1 MNSPSAREDA
11 DARSCSYCNK
21 VFNNYRALGGHL
33 RIHQEGKTSGTL
45 NCLGSS
51 SNSID
56 TSRNP
61 PVSLP
66 NSQWNSSLG
75 VNNQTSISR
84 APPPLDPFR
93 VICSDETNYAN
104 MIGFTSGNSG
114 VAETQIIMFPIYS
127 YICGSAATSQHSS
140 FASGGSAPTG
150 IHAAMSYAA
159 LASSGSVVATGFH
172 IDTSLHLG
180 PNEARQF
187 NTEEI
192 QIIPDGLPPTR
203 GDALQNVQGYNIGK
217 FPNPTLVSGH
227 ITCLSSIIYCR
238 LCLFSGTPPSSSP
251 DKAGQDDGLSLVM
264 CKSGKRPYLADE
276 SGKPDVTN
284 ASKKPKISLNAY
296 AELEELMIVR
306 NADVESEN
314 IGKRELPLFVDFDYS
329 VPAPK
334 ACFGAEEGPE
344 DVDLSLHL

>member
-1 MNSPSAREDA
+1 
-11 DARSCSYCNK
+11 
-21 VFNNYRALGGHL
+21 
-33 RIHQEGKTSGTL
+33 
-45 NCLGSS
+45 
-51 SNSID
+51 
-56 TSRNP
+56 
-61 PVSLP
+61 
-66 NSQWNSSLG
+66 
-75 VNNQTSISR
+75 
-84 APPPLDPFR
+84 
-93 VICSDETNYAN
+93 

-159 LASSGSVVATGFH
+159 LASSGSVVAT
-172 IDTSLHLG
+172 
-180 PNEARQF
+180 
-187 NTEEI
+187 
-192 QIIPDGLPPTR
+192 
-203 GDALQNVQGYNIGK
+203 
-217 FPNPTLVSGH
+217 
-227 ITCLSSIIYCR
+227 
-238 LCLFSGTPPSSSP
+238 GTPPSSSP

>member
-203 GDALQNVQGYNIGK
+203 GDALQNVQGYNIG
-217 FPNPTLVSGH
+217 
-227 ITCLSSIIYCR
+227 
-238 LCLFSGTPPSSSP
+238 TPPSSSP